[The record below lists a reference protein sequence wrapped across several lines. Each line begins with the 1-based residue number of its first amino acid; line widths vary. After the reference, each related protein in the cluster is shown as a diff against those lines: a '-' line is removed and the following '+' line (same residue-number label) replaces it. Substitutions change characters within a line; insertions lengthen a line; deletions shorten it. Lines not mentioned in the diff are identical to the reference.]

1 MPIKVNAGAVEIT
14 FDKVNAA
21 LTESDFVKVNAA
33 QTIVFENALPEAT
46 QTFLPINS
54 IGYRRSGGNY
64 TGDQLAQRARLGY
77 YGRSSSREEGAMFLM
92 DHAAIAAFLASR
104 PTVTQVEVHQLS
116 QHTFSGSNSVSMQWH
131 NSSPLPVDIQAGWPT
146 PIGPAK
152 IVSYPKSTTGIRVT
166 GVWTGAEAQEIG
178 DAFRLGNY
186 KGLSV
191 WLPGAAVERW
201 GWSAG
206 YAERSTGSSA
216 GSPTGYTATGPADQ
230 VQLILS
236 AQG

>member
-1 MPIKVNAGAVEIT
+1 MPIKVNAAKTVI
-14 FDKVNAA
+14 DQPKVNAA
-21 LTESDFVKVNAA
+21 KTISDFVKVNAA
-33 QTIVFENALPEAT
+33 KTIVFTNALPPAV
-46 QTFLPINS
+46 QTFLPTAS
-54 IGYRRSGGNY
+54 GSYKVSGGNY

-77 YGRSSSREEGAMFLM
+77 YGRSSAREEGVMYLM
-92 DHAAIAAFLASR
+92 DFAAIAAFLSTR
-104 PTVTQVEVHQLS
+104 PIVTQVEVNQLA
-116 QHTFSGSNSVSMQWH
+116 QHTFSGSNSVSMQFH
-131 NSSPLPVDIQAGWPT
+131 NSSPLPADVQAGWVT

-152 IVSYPKSTTGIRVT
+152 IVSYPKSVPGVRVT

-186 KGLSV
+186 KGLSA

-206 YAERSTGSSA
+206 FAERSTGSSA
-216 GSPTGYTATGPADQ
+216 GSPTGYTNTIVSDQ